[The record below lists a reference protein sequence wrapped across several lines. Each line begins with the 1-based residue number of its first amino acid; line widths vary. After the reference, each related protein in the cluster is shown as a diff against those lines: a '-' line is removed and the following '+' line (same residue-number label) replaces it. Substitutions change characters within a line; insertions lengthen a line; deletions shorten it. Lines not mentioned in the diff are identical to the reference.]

1 MNKIEYNTQY
11 NLYNFK
17 EYKLISNPK
26 NQQGITR
33 VFGIKMILIDI
44 DGTKDK
50 WYDKLITENNV
61 KFNS

>member
-1 MNKIEYNTQY
+1 M
-11 NLYNFK
+11 
-17 EYKLISNPK
+17 ISNPK

-50 WYDKLITENNV
+50 WYDKLITVNNV